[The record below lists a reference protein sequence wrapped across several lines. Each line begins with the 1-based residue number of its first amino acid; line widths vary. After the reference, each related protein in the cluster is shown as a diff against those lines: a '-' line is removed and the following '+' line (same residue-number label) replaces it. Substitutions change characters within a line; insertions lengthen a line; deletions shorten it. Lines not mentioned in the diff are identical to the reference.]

1 MDYLELSFKLNGQDT
16 STQVLPDT
24 LLADLLRD
32 TLGLTGTKIGCR
44 AGECGVCTILLDGVA
59 VNSCLLPALKVAGR
73 SVITIEGL
81 AEEDGQLDVI
91 QESFMNEGAVQCGF
105 CTPGMIMNA
114 KALLEREPAPSES
127 DIKTAISGVLCRC
140 TGYNKIVQAVKTA
153 SRGKATIR

>member
-59 VNSCLLPALKVAGR
+59 VNSCLLAALKVEGR

-114 KALLEREPAPSES
+114 KELLEREPAPTET
-127 DIKTAISGVLCRC
+127 DIKNAISGVLCRC
-140 TGYNKIVQAVKTA
+140 TGYSKIVQAIKTA
-153 SRGKATIR
+153 SQAKK

>member
-16 STQVLPDT
+16 SIQVLPDT

-81 AEEDGQLDVI
+81 AKEDGQLDVI

-114 KALLEREPAPSES
+114 KELLEREPAPTET
-127 DIKTAISGVLCRC
+127 DIKNAISGVLCRC
-140 TGYNKIVQAVKTA
+140 TGYSKIVQAIKTA
-153 SRGKATIR
+153 SQAKK